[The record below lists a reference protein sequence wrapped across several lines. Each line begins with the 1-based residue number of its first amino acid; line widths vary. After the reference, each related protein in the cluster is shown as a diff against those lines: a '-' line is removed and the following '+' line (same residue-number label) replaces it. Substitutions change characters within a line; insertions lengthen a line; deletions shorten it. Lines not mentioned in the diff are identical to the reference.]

1 MTVDHGFVLFSAMTS
16 SDGKPF
22 LPVGIDTLNFQTSQ
36 DASTL
41 KVFLICFMTPC
52 LDFN

>member
-16 SDGKPF
+16 SDGK
-22 LPVGIDTLNFQTSQ
+22 PVGIDTLNFQTSQ